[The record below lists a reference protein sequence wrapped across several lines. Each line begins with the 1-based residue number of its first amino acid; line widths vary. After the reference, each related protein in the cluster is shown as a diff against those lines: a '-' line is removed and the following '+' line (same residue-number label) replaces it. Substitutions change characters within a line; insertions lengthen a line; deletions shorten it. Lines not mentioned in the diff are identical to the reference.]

1 MDLKLARK
9 ELNEK
14 QKTISLKEIE
24 KQVEENGSATFY
36 LDKDNSIK
44 DIQKMRISLEKN
56 SKSVHWN
63 ELRYGLDK
71 DSFLYELHIIN
82 Y

>member
-9 ELNEK
+9 DSNEK
-14 QKTISLKEIE
+14 QKMISLEEIE
-24 KQVEENGSATFY
+24 KQVEEKGSATFY

-44 DIQKMRISLEKN
+44 DIQKMRTQLEKN

-63 ELRYGLDK
+63 ELRFGLDK

>member
-9 ELNEK
+9 DLNEK
-14 QKTISLKEIE
+14 QKTISLEEIE
-24 KQVEENGSATFY
+24 KQVEEKGSATFY

-44 DIQKMRISLEKN
+44 DIQKMRLSLEKN

>member
-1 MDLKLARK
+1 MELKLSKK

-14 QKTISLKEIE
+14 QKTISLEEIE
-24 KQVEENGSATFY
+24 KKVEEKGSATFY

-44 DIQKMRISLEKN
+44 DIQKMRTILEKN

-71 DSFLYELHIIN
+71 DNFLYELHIIT